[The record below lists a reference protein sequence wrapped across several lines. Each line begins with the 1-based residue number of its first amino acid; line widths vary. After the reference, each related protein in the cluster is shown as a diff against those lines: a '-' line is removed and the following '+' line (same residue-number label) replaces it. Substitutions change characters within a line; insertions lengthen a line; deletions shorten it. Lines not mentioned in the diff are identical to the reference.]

1 MLAECATRLVDD
13 TVERE
18 HDDVAPPLLG
28 RGRDGALRV
37 VPRAARGVGAWEDGI
52 IDGERAEEGAG
63 DKPDDEEEERGHGG
77 GRSDAVVVEEL
88 DVALEE
94 LEPDG
99 VIGDKEDDRRDEGRR
114 RRLDKRERA

>member
-52 IDGERAEEGAG
+52 IDGERHRTARYGTVTECSILLYRIFCDSISTPAETLG
-63 DKPDDEEEERGHGG
+63 KY
-77 GRSDAVVVEEL
+77 V
-88 DVALEE
+88 
-94 LEPDG
+94 
-99 VIGDKEDDRRDEGRR
+99 
-114 RRLDKRERA
+114 